1 MRISVWSSD
10 VGSSDL
16 DICDHPFLPA
26 ENMFEALAS
35 NDPLVHLSGTLNTLA
50 VAPTKIANDIRL
62 LGYGPRSGL
71 GELDLPA
78 NEPGSSIM
86 PGKVNPNQCEM
97 LTMEAAQV
105 LGNNAADTDGGTQG
119 HWELNVL
126 KPLTVDWKR
135 AVEE

>member
-26 ENMFEALAS
+26 ENMFVALAS

-62 LGYGPRSGL
+62 LGSGPRACRR
-71 GELDLPA
+71 EIDLPA
-78 NEPGSSIM
+78 YE
-86 PGKVNPNQCEM
+86 
-97 LTMEAAQV
+97 T
-105 LGNNAADTDGGTQG
+105 GTSL
-119 HWELNVL
+119 ERNS
-126 KPLTVDWKR
+126 
-135 AVEE
+135 VEQATSVSVHGAMVC